1 MFSIQAAKSID
12 QGKDLPN
19 GCKKHGLHHGK
30 IHLSV
35 HIPINSSSTE
45 TGVKFRGQSEKKKK
59 KERKFHSRPKGMQKG
74 CSTGK
79 LV

>member
-30 IHLSV
+30 IHWSV
-35 HIPINSSSTE
+35 HIPINSSSTK
-45 TGVKFRGQSEKKKK
+45 TGVKFRGRSEKKRKK
-59 KERKFHSRPKGMQKG
+59 IYSRPKGMQKG
-74 CSTGK
+74 CSAGK